1 MKKVI
6 KGSWELQKGRKYTK
20 LLFKGKEFYSW
31 FNEYIASTLKTADF
45 DEQVEWFRNKLKG

>member
-6 KGSWELQKGRKYTK
+6 KVSWWLQKGRKYTI
-20 LLFKGKEFYSW
+20 LLFNGKVFQRW
-31 FNEYIASTLKTADF
+31 FNEDIATTLKTADF